1 MAPMKLEDNMK
12 DRLEERRIV
21 PTAAAWDR
29 ISSKLENEKGKKTS
43 TIVLWSAIAA
53 SFVGGALITLFVLNN
68 EAPLENSRFVEI
80 PQEEIIKSEER
91 VNPQTTDDII
101 KDTRNIE
108 VTQVDKMEQSSTS
121 ASKESETPTVNKL
134 QKRNTQMAIAENKS
148 NTSMSN
154 KNKELIVEDKTQ
166 EATVT
171 ENVKSKNI
179 QKSLMPK
186 DVIDTK
192 IKQMITQVDLNAVTD
207 AEVDSLLK
215 NAQREIISA
224 SIFNEQSNK
233 VDANALLL
241 DVEAEI
247 DPETFKDKVFGI
259 LKEGFYTARDAV
271 ADRNN

>member
-1 MAPMKLEDNMK
+1 MKLEDNMK

>member
-134 QKRNTQMAIAENKS
+134 QERNTQIAIVENKS

-166 EATVT
+166 EATVA